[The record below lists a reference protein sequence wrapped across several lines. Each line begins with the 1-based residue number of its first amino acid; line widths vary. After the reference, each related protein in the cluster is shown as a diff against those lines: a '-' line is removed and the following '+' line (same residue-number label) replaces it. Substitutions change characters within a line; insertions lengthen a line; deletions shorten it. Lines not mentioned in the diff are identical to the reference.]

1 MKSGVSLCPAVTSMG
16 APLTPIKYVE
26 GTTTTGSDYC
36 QGLSTC
42 TCDNPK
48 ISEKEF
54 SYLMLP
60 VLVEGYQVFLPS
72 LYYVPVLG

>member
-36 QGLSTC
+36 QGRLTMKKYQESMHDC
-42 TCDNPK
+42 T
-48 ISEKEF
+48 
-54 SYLMLP
+54 
-60 VLVEGYQVFLPS
+60 
-72 LYYVPVLG
+72 